1 MGVTMDPDI
10 PVFLPRPNNVTFH
23 RGDTALLPCA
33 IENVG
38 TKTII
43 WRRASDPN
51 PLTIGQL
58 VYVNDDRYS
67 IHSVPQRKEWNLL
80 IRNVQQADGGVYE
93 CQISS
98 RYKLIHHILL
108 RVNTIF
114 MSGTKFVEKGDSIH
128 LICNA
133 SGQNYPPEDLDWFK
147 DGVKITA
154 DGIRQITVDKFR
166 VQSTKTLVS
175 VLDKKYSDMGDAG
188 TYVCRSSNMGV
199 TSMKVHVL
207 NAGSTNG
214 LQLSVTMGLT
224 LVQGKGYNRPTPCG
238 LLACSPFPSAKP
250 AAAAAACTGTS
261 RHDSTTTC

>member
-1 MGVTMDPDI
+1 MI
-10 PVFLPRPNNVTFH
+10 TFCYF
-23 RGDTALLPCA
+23 AA
-33 IENVG
+33 
-38 TKTII
+38 
-43 WRRASDPN
+43 
-51 PLTIGQL
+51 
-58 VYVNDDRYS
+58 
-67 IHSVPQRKEWNLL
+67 
-80 IRNVQQADGGVYE
+80 
-93 CQISS
+93 
-98 RYKLIHHILL
+98 
-108 RVNTIF
+108 IF

-207 NAGSTNG
+207 NGEK
-214 LQLSVTMGLT
+214 MMLT
-224 LVQGKGYNRPTPCG
+224 TDDDDDP
-238 LLACSPFPSAKP
+238 LL
-250 AAAAAACTGTS
+250 THTS
-261 RHDSTTTC
+261 NLK

>member
-1 MGVTMDPDI
+1 
-10 PVFLPRPNNVTFH
+10 
-23 RGDTALLPCA
+23 
-33 IENVG
+33 
-38 TKTII
+38 
-43 WRRASDPN
+43 
-51 PLTIGQL
+51 
-58 VYVNDDRYS
+58 
-67 IHSVPQRKEWNLL
+67 
-80 IRNVQQADGGVYE
+80 
-93 CQISS
+93 
-98 RYKLIHHILL
+98 
-108 RVNTIF
+108 

-207 NAGSTNG
+207 NGE
-214 LQLSVTMGLT
+214 TMIL
-224 LVQGKGYNRPTPCG
+224 
-238 LLACSPFPSAKP
+238 
-250 AAAAAACTGTS
+250 
-261 RHDSTTTC
+261 TTTTLMIRYLPTHRI